1 MATTRNTRSTHQTA
15 KHSFGLLANGS
26 SSTWDVAI
34 DESTSGANRWFA
46 QFDGPVVS
54 FYFEIPSVDIVG
66 KMLRFIEPRSATA
79 KAPANGRAEKS
90 CSLVIGKDKRLPV
103 TLVRDDEY
111 DDRFF
116 LVVGPMD
123 SPTVRFT
130 IAGADAVKIADA
142 LRQIKEDLDDKD

>member
-1 MATTRNTRSTHQTA
+1 MATTRNNRSTNQST
-15 KHSFGLLANGS
+15 KQSFGLLANGS
-26 SSTWDVAI
+26 SGTWDVAV
-34 DESTSGANRWFA
+34 DESTSGPNRWFA
-46 QFDGPVVS
+46 QIEGSSIS

-66 KMLRFIEPRSATA
+66 KMLRFIEPRSAA
-79 KAPANGRAEKS
+79 SKAPANGRAEKS
-90 CSLVIGKDKRLPV
+90 CSLVIGKDKKSPV

-130 IAGADAVKIADA
+130 IAGADAVRIADA
-142 LRQIKEDLDDKD
+142 LRQITEDLDDKD